1 MKGYILVDIQEK
13 CNGCPFCIYDNIQS
27 WKCIGVAKK
36 NKQNKCKK
44 ENYAEI
50 DGKPIMVFKDPKT
63 DRESGHAMKKSQKG
77 IVYVY
82 RDKNGE
88 ITFKDGYT
96 SETIPSDNL
105 LETVFKNGKLV
116 KECTFEEVRN
126 RLHGGKND

>member
-50 DGKPIMVFKDPKT
+50 DGNIVIHNSKPDWCPIKIVPSFLNFIMYPEDKKWMEGYNDCLKD
-63 DRESGHAMKKSQKG
+63 
-77 IVYVY
+77 IL
-82 RDKNGE
+82 
-88 ITFKDGYT
+88 
-96 SETIPSDNL
+96 DN
-105 LETVFKNGKLV
+105 K
-116 KECTFEEVRN
+116 
-126 RLHGGKND
+126 